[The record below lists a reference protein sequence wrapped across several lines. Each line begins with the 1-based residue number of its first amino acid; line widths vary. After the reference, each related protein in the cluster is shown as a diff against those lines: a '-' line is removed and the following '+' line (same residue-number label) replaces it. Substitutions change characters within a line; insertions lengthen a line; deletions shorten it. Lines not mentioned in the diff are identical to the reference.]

1 MKFNARTIQI
11 LRNFSTINESL
22 IFKAGMQLKT
32 ISQTKTIMARAKIDT
47 EIEKTFAIFDL
58 PQFLSAVSMFEDP
71 ELDAE
76 GSVLTISRGTEKLNY
91 TLSEPS
97 LILAAPEKELVLDNP
112 EVEFT
117 LKNEI
122 LTRTLKALGIIGAP
136 EFAITGDG
144 SKVYVEAINTKNSS
158 GSNYRVEVGETD
170 KQFRFIFVAENM
182 KLLPGD
188 YQVAISAKGL
198 SHFKGEDVEYWIAL
212 ESHSSYDGQ
221 FNS

>member
-22 IFKAGMQLKT
+22 IFKPGNQLKT
-32 ISQTKTIMARAKIDT
+32 ISQTKTIMARANIDQA
-47 EIEKTFAIFDL
+47 IDSTFAIFDL
-58 PQFLSAVSMFEDP
+58 PQFMSAVSMFEDP
-71 ELDAE
+71 ELTPN

-97 LILAAPEKELVLDNP
+97 LILSPPEKELVLQGP
-112 EVEFT
+112 EVEFE
-117 LKNEI
+117 LKNEV

-144 SKVYVEAINTKNSS
+144 QKVYVEAINTKNSS
-158 GSNYRVEVGETD
+158 GSNYRVEVGETN
-170 KQFRFIFVAENM
+170 KEFRFIFVAENM

-188 YQVAISAKGL
+188 YHVSISAKGL
-198 SHFKGEDVEYWIAL
+198 SHFKSDDVEYWIAL
-212 ESHSSYDGQ
+212 ESHSTYQG
-221 FNS
+221 

>member
-22 IFKAGMQLKT
+22 IFKPGNQLKT
-32 ISQTKTIMARAKIDT
+32 ISQTKTIMARANIDQA
-47 EIEKTFAIFDL
+47 INSTFAIFDL
-58 PQFLSAVSMFEDP
+58 PQFMSAVSMFEDP
-71 ELDAE
+71 ELTPN

-97 LILAAPEKELVLDNP
+97 LILSPPEKELVLEEP
-112 EVEFT
+112 EVEFE
-117 LKNEI
+117 LKNEV

-158 GSNYRVEVGETD
+158 GSNYRVEVGETT
-170 KQFRFIFVAENM
+170 KRFRFIFVAENM

-188 YQVAISAKGL
+188 YHVSIAAKGL
-198 SHFKGEDVEYWIAL
+198 SHFKSDDVEYWIAL
-212 ESHSSYDGQ
+212 ESHSTYQG
-221 FNS
+221 